1 MVCIAT
7 NWAFSNKLCYSDGMG
22 LTCFAMTLQ
31 QAIQRL
37 EGKLDVVIRHLN
49 YVSPEDERGGVEL
62 AAEIL
67 PNISHPHYVYK
78 MAREGRIPYRK
89 VNGRYLFSRLELE
102 AWIAAGAPQPAT
114 RWAEEYRASL
124 VIPEQTTDAA

>member
-1 MVCIAT
+1 
-7 NWAFSNKLCYSDGMG
+7 MG
-22 LTCFAMTLQ
+22 KPCFAMTLQ

-67 PNISHPHYVYK
+67 PNTNSADYVYK
-78 MAREGRIPYRK
+78 MARAGRVPCRK
-89 VNGRYLFSRLELE
+89 IGGRYEFSRLELTV
-102 AWIAAGAPQPAT
+102 WMAAGAPQPASK
-114 RWAEEYRASL
+114 WAEEYRARL
-124 VIPEQTTDAA
+124 AIPEQATDAA